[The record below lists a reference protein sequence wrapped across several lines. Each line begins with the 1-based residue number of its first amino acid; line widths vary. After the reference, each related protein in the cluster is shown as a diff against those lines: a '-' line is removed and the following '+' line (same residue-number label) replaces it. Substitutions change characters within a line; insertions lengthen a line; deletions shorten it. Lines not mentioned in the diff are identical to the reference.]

1 MEGDLTMTAN
11 WHPDPTGEHE
21 LRYWDGRMWTEHVAD
36 QGVQSVSPLP
46 TVAPASTTTQT
57 DLAAAHAEQ
66 ERATQDAVSEEEQE
80 DPAVADEVMVDAA
93 AEPEAETGDES
104 AAPDDDVAMIHQPV
118 VAAEPAE
125 PDVEEDHDEAPA
137 NDTTAVAHEVDDAET
152 AQDVPT
158 DDVEPSSSF
167 GPEPSFSTIGGAD
180 AYDDGPIRNPLTAG
194 PVEDAPGA
202 DPLPDEDDDLVVDEL
217 APDQPAAADG
227 EPAADTDELVSGS
240 DEQVVADQPE
250 PAVEEIVPEESA
262 APAEAEA
269 EIESQDESLPA
280 EADGQSQVA
289 HDEPAAVDVAPEV
302 AATVVPSVVDAPPQE
317 TPEAAPSESAE
328 AAPVTEQAEAP
339 VTAGIS
345 GELIDGRFS
354 EVDGAGAA
362 LQNSR
367 LLRVRVGE
375 AFMARQG
382 SMVAYQGDVAFAYQ
396 GGGASKFLKKA
407 VTGEGLSLMRVEGN
421 GDVFLADTAKH
432 VHVLQLTDSGISV
445 NGANVLAFSS
455 SLEWNVERVKGG
467 SIAAGGLFNTTL
479 RGTGWV
485 AVTTDGE
492 PVVLNAGEAPT
503 FADTNAVVAW
513 SADLQT
519 SLKTSMS
526 AGALIGRGSGEAI
539 QVAFAGQ
546 GFVIVQPSEGYPTP
560 AS

>member
-1 MEGDLTMTAN
+1 MTAN

-46 TVAPASTTTQT
+46 TVAPAGTTTEA

-66 ERATQDAVSEEEQE
+66 QRATQETVTQE
-80 DPAVADEVMVDAA
+80 DDAPGSAEETMVDAA
-93 AEPEAETGDES
+93 DDPEPAVDDEPTTSGEA
-104 AAPDDDVAMIHQPV
+104 VAMIHQPV
-118 VAAEPAE
+118 IEPE
-125 PDVEEDHDEAPA
+125 QVEHAQ
-137 NDTTAVAHEVDDAET
+137 DDAEQIMQES
-152 AQDVPT
+152 AVSEPVAVAEPVEHQEPEGQDLPADET
-158 DDVEPSSSF
+158 EPGSSF
-167 GPEPSFSTIGGAD
+167 GPEASFSTIGGAD
-180 AYDDGPIRNPLTAG
+180 AYEDEPIRNPLTAG

-202 DPLPDEDDDLVVDEL
+202 DPLPDEVDEVDGL
-217 APDQPAAADG
+217 VDEIDVDAPADDIESGPEVEQPAAV
-227 EPAADTDELVSGS
+227 DEQTAGT
-240 DEQVVADQPE
+240 DEQVAADATE
-250 PAVEEIVPEESA
+250 PVGDDAIVPEAEDV
-262 APAEAEA
+262 PAEAA
-269 EIESQDESLPA
+269 PDPGAIQ
-280 EADGQSQVA
+280 
-289 HDEPAAVDVAPEV
+289 DEPARVDVAPEV
-302 AATVVPSVVDAPPQE
+302 VAAVVPPVVEEPAVQAPTVESVPAQ
-317 TPEAAPSESAE
+317 T
-328 AAPVTEQAEAP
+328 EAP
-339 VTAGIS
+339 VAAGIS
-345 GELIDGRFS
+345 GDLIDGRFS

-382 SMVAYQGDVAFAYQ
+382 AMVAYQGEVTFAYQ

-432 VHVLQLTDSGISV
+432 VHILHLTESGISV
-445 NGANVLAFSS
+445 NGANVLAFSA

-539 QVAFAGQ
+539 QVAFSGQ
-546 GFVIVQPSEGYPTP
+546 GFVIVQPSEGYPAPT
-560 AS
+560 S

>member
-1 MEGDLTMTAN
+1 MTAN

-46 TVAPASTTTQT
+46 TVAPAGTTTEA

-66 ERATQDAVSEEEQE
+66 QRATQETVTQE
-80 DPAVADEVMVDAA
+80 DDAPGSAEETMVDAA
-93 AEPEAETGDES
+93 DDPEPAVDDEPTTS
-104 AAPDDDVAMIHQPV
+104 GEGVAMIHQPV
-118 VAAEPAE
+118 IEPE
-125 PDVEEDHDEAPA
+125 QVEDAP
-137 NDTTAVAHEVDDAET
+137 DDAEQISHES
-152 AQDVPT
+152 AVSEPVAVAEPVEHQEPEGQDLPADET
-158 DDVEPSSSF
+158 EPGSSF
-167 GPEPSFSTIGGAD
+167 GPEASFSTIGGAD
-180 AYDDGPIRNPLTAG
+180 AYEDEPIRNPLTAG

-202 DPLPDEDDDLVVDEL
+202 DPLPDEVDEVDGL
-217 APDQPAAADG
+217 VDEIDIDAPAGGIDAPVDDIESGFEVEQPAAVDEQTAG
-227 EPAADTDELVSGS
+227 TDEQAAV
-240 DEQVVADQPE
+240 DATE
-250 PAVEEIVPEESA
+250 PVGDDAIVPEAEDVLAEA
-262 APAEAEA
+262 APDSGA
-269 EIESQDESLPA
+269 IQ
-280 EADGQSQVA
+280 
-289 HDEPAAVDVAPEV
+289 DEPAPVDVAPEV
-302 AATVVPSVVDAPPQE
+302 VAAVVPPVVEEPAVQAPTVESVPAQTE
-317 TPEAAPSESAE
+317 TPVA
-328 AAPVTEQAEAP
+328 
-339 VTAGIS
+339 AGIS
-345 GELIDGRFS
+345 GDLIDGRFS

-382 SMVAYQGDVAFAYQ
+382 AMVAYQGEVTFAYQ

-432 VHVLQLTDSGISV
+432 VHILHLTESGISV
-445 NGANVLAFSS
+445 NGANVLAFSA

-546 GFVIVQPSEGYPTP
+546 GFVIVQPSEGYPAPT
-560 AS
+560 S

>member
-46 TVAPASTTTQT
+46 TVAPAGTTTEA

-66 ERATQDAVSEEEQE
+66 QRATQETVTQE
-80 DPAVADEVMVDAA
+80 DDAPGSAEETMVDAA
-93 AEPEAETGDES
+93 DDPEPAVDDEPTTS
-104 AAPDDDVAMIHQPV
+104 GEGVAMIHQPV
-118 VAAEPAE
+118 IEPE
-125 PDVEEDHDEAPA
+125 QVEDAP
-137 NDTTAVAHEVDDAET
+137 DDAEQISHES
-152 AQDVPT
+152 AVSEPVAVAEPVEHQEPEGQDLPADET
-158 DDVEPSSSF
+158 EPGSSF
-167 GPEPSFSTIGGAD
+167 GPEASFSTIGGAD
-180 AYDDGPIRNPLTAG
+180 AYEDEPIRNPLTAG

-202 DPLPDEDDDLVVDEL
+202 DPLPDEVDEVDGL
-217 APDQPAAADG
+217 VDEIDIDAPAGGIDAPVDDIESGFEVEQPAAVDEQTAG
-227 EPAADTDELVSGS
+227 TDEQAAV
-240 DEQVVADQPE
+240 DATE
-250 PAVEEIVPEESA
+250 PVGDDAIVPEAEDVLAEA
-262 APAEAEA
+262 APDSGA
-269 EIESQDESLPA
+269 IQ
-280 EADGQSQVA
+280 
-289 HDEPAAVDVAPEV
+289 DEPAPVDVAPEV
-302 AATVVPSVVDAPPQE
+302 VAAVVPPVVEEPAVQAPTVESVPAQTE
-317 TPEAAPSESAE
+317 TPVA
-328 AAPVTEQAEAP
+328 
-339 VTAGIS
+339 AGIS
-345 GELIDGRFS
+345 GDLIDGRFS

-382 SMVAYQGDVAFAYQ
+382 AMVAYQGEVTFAYQ

-432 VHVLQLTDSGISV
+432 VHILHLTESGISV
-445 NGANVLAFSS
+445 NGANVLAFSA

-546 GFVIVQPSEGYPTP
+546 GFVIVQPSEGYPAPT
-560 AS
+560 S